1 MAAAGGAR
9 AAARVGAYVTPAERD
24 AIQAARLYAS
34 ARAGRPLSMADHWTE
49 QAAALLEAGAAD
61 GGAPEHVRRRCAAA
75 LAALRAQVP
84 TGRPP
89 GRRPQVY

>member
-9 AAARVGAYVTPAERD
+9 AAARVGAYVTWQERD
-24 AIQAARLYAS
+24 AIQAARVYAS
-34 ARAGRPLSMADHWTE
+34 AQAGRPLSLADFWTAE
-49 QAAALLEAGAAD
+49 ATALLEAGSAD
-61 GGAPEHVRRRCAAA
+61 EGVPEDVRRRCVAA

-84 TGRPP
+84 MGRAP